1 MTVAPIYGESNLYV
15 YEDVKG
21 LLNRYVLEAIPFSM
35 IVIIL
40 LNMVV
45 MSLIIMNVRV
55 RSICVWSDQYECGMN
70 MISSK
75 VPCASQL
82 SPTCCKQASYSPHC
96 LV

>member
-1 MTVAPIYGESNLYV
+1 MAPIYGESNLYV
-15 YEDVKG
+15 YADVKG
-21 LLNRYVLEAIPFSM
+21 PLNMVVVGSFSM

-75 VPCASQL
+75 VSCASQL
-82 SPTCCKQASYSPHC
+82 SPTCCKQACRTLRIVWCKKS
-96 LV
+96 